1 MHILIVE
8 DDPDQYRAM
17 RQTLER
23 QGWTT
28 DVATLPREALRKF
41 DAQPPD
47 LVLLDLSLADKRLSG
62 YDVLST
68 IRNRPGGDEILIV
81 ILSGQ
86 KEPAEQVRGLRLGA
100 DDYWTKPMVPELLV
114 ERVLKVLSRKLQS
127 VGPVKREWRQG
138 DVLIRLAN
146 EGAIT
151 RSGVT
156 LKLNR
161 EETQFLAL
169 LLEKPGAYVS
179 SAELKRVIWQNH
191 VIESALR
198 IMVFRL
204 RKRLVNIG
212 LSAEAV
218 VGHRDR
224 GYRIDLDA
232 FEEGGA

>member
-41 DAQPPD
+41 DAHPPD
-47 LVLLDLSLADKRLSG
+47 LLLLDLSLADKRLSG

-68 IRNRPGGDEILIV
+68 IRNRPGGDDILIV

-114 ERVLKVLSRKLQS
+114 ERVLKVLSRRLQS

-146 EGAIT
+146 GKFVAIDGREMAPAAATRNMYVRNGRGDTELSQTGALA
-151 RSGVT
+151 SGVPGE
-156 LKLNR
+156 LAAFDYAIRRFGKKKL
-161 EETQFLAL
+161 
-169 LLEKPGAYVS
+169 G
-179 SAELKRVIWQNH
+179 ELILPAAKI
-191 VIESALR
+191 A
-198 IMVFRL
+198 
-204 RKRLVNIG
+204 
-212 LSAEAV
+212 
-218 VGHRDR
+218 
-224 GYRIDLDA
+224 
-232 FEEGGA
+232 EEGFAVSQG